1 MLKSL
6 VIFLFCVTSSSLAI
20 AAPDRIAS
28 GTVGTDEILLELLKG
43 EESRIVAVSHFAE
56 DPRYSFI
63 SAVPKSIRGRVGG
76 NIENLLLQK
85 PDLVFIASYTAA
97 SIAEQLKAA
106 KVKVHVQKSF
116 GSFRDIKENIHEV
129 GRLIGKTKESNALVS
144 DMETKVSA
152 ALKKQTACAR
162 KPSFL
167 QYVASDFLPGKG
179 TIIDDVGEIAGYHN
193 VLRDIDWQGWTQISQ
208 EILVQQKPDV
218 ILASAADAANKDEFL
233 KKLREHAAWQKMD
246 AVKEGRVIFVPD
258 RLLYT
263 VSQHATELVTFLIEN
278 RPCSVRKN

>member
-6 VIFLFCVTSSSLAI
+6 VIFLFSLSFSSVAVS
-20 AAPDRIAS
+20 APDRIAS
-28 GTVGTDEILLELLKG
+28 GTVGTDEILLDLLKG
-43 EESRIVAVSHFAE
+43 EEGRIVAVSHFAE
-56 DPRYSFI
+56 DSRYSFI
-63 SAVPKSIRGRVGG
+63 SSVPKSIKGRVGG
-76 NIENLLLQK
+76 NIENLLLLK

-97 SIAEQLKAA
+97 SISEQLKAA

-116 GSFRDIKENIHEV
+116 GSFRDIKENIREV
-129 GRLIGKTKESNALVS
+129 GTLIGKTKESNAMVS
-144 DMETKVSA
+144 GMETKVSE
-152 ALKKQTACAR
+152 ALKKQAPCAR

-167 QYVASDFLPGKG
+167 QYVASDFLPGKD

-193 VLRDIDWQGWTQISQ
+193 ILRDIDWKGWTQISQ

-218 ILASAADAANKDEFL
+218 IIASAADAPNKEEFL
-233 KKLREHAAWQKMD
+233 KKLRASAAWQKMD
-246 AVKEGRVIFVPD
+246 AVKQGNVLFVPD